1 MCIVSNIGDYW
12 REKLPE
18 QHPWT
23 TPWIQP
29 NPGVQPNPGISLS
42 PTREE
47 FEALKRDVEALK
59 KLLEAA
65 KKFDEET
72 NQPHC
77 EHEDKVALIK
87 KVAELVGV
95 DLKDVLS

>member
-1 MCIVSNIGDYW
+1 MCTVSNIGDYW
-12 REKLPE
+12 NKQWPEK
-18 QHPWT
+18 HPWVDSY
-23 TPWIQP
+23 
-29 NPGVQPNPGISLS
+29 VQPNPIPFPTLNNG

-47 FEALKRDVEALK
+47 FNALKRDLEALK

-65 KKFDEET
+65 KKLDEET

-87 KVAELVGV
+87 KMAELVGV

>member
-1 MCIVSNIGDYW
+1 MCVVSNIGDYW

-29 NPGVQPNPGISLS
+29 NPGVSFS

-95 DLKDVLS
+95 DLKGVLD